1 MGMMLGFD
9 VLAGRRDGTQFS
21 WGRAAPNIRQQTET
35 PAPGTYADA
44 PHRQN
49 TPIGDRRIDTGH
61 GRSPGARYRRYPPAD
76 LLFRY
81 VDQVPATRRRL
92 PG

>member
-49 TPIGDRRIDTGH
+49 TPIDDRRIDTGH
-61 GRSPGARYRRYPPAD
+61 GRI
-76 LLFRY
+76 
-81 VDQVPATRRRL
+81 TRRTIQALPARRL
-92 PG
+92 AVPVR